1 MLKWSLHDIHSK
13 YIFVPPVAVCLGAFD
28 DFRVICDKTVGH
40 SVQYIIPELNFS
52 CDGTVTQWKVGLED
66 RGNGR
71 SVNLQIWHSVGA
83 GEYTNVTEVVYT
95 KTVREE
101 RIATVAVSMSV
112 MAGDMIGFYVP
123 SLQPQL
129 HTLPDVGLTMYT
141 TRGSPTSSLSSL
153 TSVVGPS
160 PYISVMFGE
169 NYYCI
174 SNFVNSCVLTCA
186 ARVYRLYLKICSTT
200 SVVGLSPYISVVF
213 GEWLIYRHYLVL
225 L

>member
-28 DFRVICDKTVGH
+28 DFRVICDKTVGRN
-40 SVQYIIPELNFS
+40 VQYIIPELNFS
-52 CDGTVTQWKVGLED
+52 CDGTVTQWKVGLGD
-66 RGNGR
+66 RGNGQ
-71 SVNLQIWHSVGA
+71 SVNLQIWRSVGA
-83 GEYTNVTEVVYT
+83 GEYTNVTEVMYT

-101 RIATVAVSMSV
+101 RIATVPVSMSV

-123 SLQPQL
+123 SLQLQL

-141 TRGSPTSSLSSL
+141 TGGSPTSSLSSL
-153 TSVVGPS
+153 GSVVGPS

-174 SNFVNSCVLTCA
+174 SNFVTSCVLTCA
-186 ARVYRLYLKICSTT
+186 AREYRLYLKVCSTT
-200 SVVGLSPYISVVF
+200 SVVGPSPYISVVF
-213 GEWLIYRHYLVL
+213 GEWLTYRHYSVL